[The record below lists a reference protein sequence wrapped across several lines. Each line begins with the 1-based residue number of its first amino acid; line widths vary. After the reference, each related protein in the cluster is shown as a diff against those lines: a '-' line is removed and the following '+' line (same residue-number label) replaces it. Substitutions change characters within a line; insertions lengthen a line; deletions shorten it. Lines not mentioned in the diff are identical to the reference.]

1 MRKPLGAPLAAAS
14 GSSRFF
20 QLSVMPTYLMF
31 STFWKTVDAEFIT
44 QAILMFIIAR
54 GKGIAQKDYFYEAF
68 THVRC
73 RIRLFTFLES

>member
-1 MRKPLGAPLAAAS
+1 MCKPLGAPLTAAS
-14 GSSRFF
+14 GSSKFF

-31 STFWKTVDAEFIT
+31 STFWKTADEEFIT

-54 GKGIAQKDYFYEAF
+54 GKGIAEKDYFYKVFA
-68 THVRC
+68 HVRC